1 MNMRDIESMQSNA
14 LARRIVLTIGSRKK
28 AESPIVTLKS
38 ENFKREQISFVVD
51 TGAEVN
57 LIKRKS
63 VDSNTPV
70 NEKLKITLYGIGP
83 GPVKT
88 MGMIRA
94 KIEKETVEFH
104 VVPNNFAIDQ
114 DGLLGMTFL
123 KDQDAVIDIKR
134 GSITSKLGTIPFRRC
149 KTFVIAARSR
159 QVISVPIENADT
171 ETGYLPLVTTGIG
184 VFLGENIVRQVDGY
198 AKVYCLNT
206 TTRNVELTIPPLE
219 IEEYE
224 VIKPG
229 PRTARQAEPKSHVP
243 SVNGERLSILLKNI
257 DFNERSVEEK
267 NSILNSI
274 S

>member
-1 MNMRDIESMQSNA
+1 M
-14 LARRIVLTIGSRKK
+14 
-28 AESPIVTLKS
+28 
-38 ENFKREQISFVVD
+38 
-51 TGAEVN
+51 
-57 LIKRKS
+57 
-63 VDSNTPV
+63 
-70 NEKLKITLYGIGP
+70 
-83 GPVKT
+83 
-88 MGMIRA
+88 
-94 KIEKETVEFH
+94 
-104 VVPNNFAIDQ
+104 
-114 DGLLGMTFL
+114 
-123 KDQDAVIDIKR
+123 
-134 GSITSKLGTIPFRRC
+134 
-149 KTFVIAARSR
+149 
-159 QVISVPIENADT
+159 PIENADT

-219 IEEYE
+219 IEEYK